1 MFTPWMA
8 RFSSTESNFEA
19 THRIQQVDS
28 KINQS
33 VTVVLASLE
42 LMTYSLWYTYLFHFL
57 DKRHFDI
64 HDTKK

>member
-1 MFTPWMA
+1 MDGEVQ
-8 RFSSTESNFEA
+8 SSIESNFEA
-19 THRIQQVDS
+19 MHRIQQADN

-33 VTVVLASLE
+33 VTVVLGSWE

-64 HDTKK
+64 HDTIK